1 MRSQPHTVARFTN
14 VLLIIGSAA
23 DRIHN
28 IRRLRRL
35 ACRAFIVSVT
45 LSPVSVLVTDCLNT
59 ERAYKRLSHAPN
71 LSYLTE
77 TQNGSCTRLFS
88 R

>member
-1 MRSQPHTVARFTN
+1 MLLFSSRSEKTVIFCTIFALNRLLFLRNLN
-14 VLLIIGSAA
+14 VEVTAII
-23 DRIHN
+23 
-28 IRRLRRL
+28 
-35 ACRAFIVSVT
+35 
-45 LSPVSVLVTDCLNT
+45 LSNLNT